1 MSPIVT
7 QLMGD
12 RGQASLFWFLMAFA
26 QIYLGVVFDPTY
38 QFLQVLLQGSGFASL
53 IPAIYFLIVR
63 IRTDEFDRFDGRYN
77 QSERSIIYRDKEGAL
92 AEYHPTKE
100 SGNAWVKWAIG
111 GWFVF
116 LVIGGLL
123 V

>member
-1 MSPIVT
+1 
-7 QLMGD
+7 MGD

-26 QIYLGVVFDPTY
+26 QIYLGVFALDPTY
-38 QFLQVLLQGSGFASL
+38 KFLQVLLQGSGYAFL
-53 IPAIYFLIVR
+53 IPAIYFLVVR

-77 QSERSIIYRDKEGAL
+77 QSERSIIYRDKEGSL

-100 SGNAWVKWAIG
+100 SGNGWVKWAIG
-111 GWFVF
+111 GWFLF
-116 LVIGGLL
+116 LIVGGLL

>member
-1 MSPIVT
+1 MG

-63 IRTDEFDRFDGRYN
+63 IRTDEFDRFDGNYN
-77 QSERSIIYRDKEGAL
+77 QSEKSITYRNEEGDL
-92 AEYHPTKE
+92 AEYHPTKG
-100 SGNAWVKWAIG
+100 SGNEWIKWAVG